1 MGTPFFPRFVSVLSV
16 TSAALLSACSASSG
30 GGGGGNCLPGDIDCS
45 SDLPAGATT
54 KSDAWNS
61 INDPGRWAYNLEYRY
76 AELPESGRSER
87 VAWASTYWPTYQDS
101 SNVRWQGSDEL
112 SPMEKYDKAFNGW
125 EPPANFMELRPLKSC
140 GAEFDQEYYDNL
152 GPAADYVTTR
162 KGNLKMRDGVDND
175 ADGEIDECM
184 TSDSDH
190 PDYDGIETWWGL
202 CHAWVP
208 AAILE
213 PEAPGPV
220 EVNGVTF
227 EVSDLA
233 ALQIT
238 AYDRSNAHML
248 GGRCNAREVDRD
260 EQTNRPVDVD
270 CRDTN
275 PGAFHVILGNYLGLR
290 KQAFAE
296 DRTYD
301 FEVWNQPLVEY
312 EVTSSRYLDAAGA
325 NEVLGE
331 TGPDY
336 LYNDDAV
343 EFVEVEVTSH
353 YITESHASTEPTT
366 DNIDWYTRRDYYHY
380 ILELDAEGK
389 IIGGEWVG
397 NSLYD
402 HPDFLWLPTG
412 VGYGNNPYIDLTE
425 IRKMVQQAIDEHDVN
440 DPPEGPEPASQCDGT
455 YLDAGGRC
463 RRENGQFAPAICCS
477 TM

>member
-1 MGTPFFPRFVSVLSV
+1 MRLNVLAVLSA
-16 TSAALLSACSASSG
+16 TAAIFSGCSASTESTTS
-30 GGGGGNCLPGDIDCS
+30 CLPGDIDCS

-61 INDPGRWAYNLEYRY
+61 INDPARWAFNLEYRY
-76 AELPESGRSER
+76 AELPESGKSER
-87 VAWASTYWPTYQDS
+87 VAWASTYWPTYEDS
-101 SNVRWQGSDEL
+101 TNARWQGQAEL

-125 EPPANFMELRPLKSC
+125 NPPADFMDQRPLEFC
-140 GAEFDQEYYDNL
+140 GDDFDQAYYDNL
-152 GPAADYVTTR
+152 GPAADYVTR
-162 KGNLKMRDGVDND
+162 NRGNLRMRDGIDND
-175 ADGEIDECM
+175 ADGDIDECM
-184 TSDSDH
+184 TSSSDH

-208 AAILE
+208 ASILE
-213 PEAPGPV
+213 PEAAGPI
-220 EVNGVTF
+220 EVNGVRF

-248 GGRCNAREVDRD
+248 GGRCNAREVERD
-260 EQTNRPVDVD
+260 DSDNRATDVD

-275 PGAFHVILGNYLGLR
+275 PGAFHVILTNYLGLR
-290 KQAFAE
+290 SQAFAE

-325 NEVLGE
+325 NAVLGA
-331 TGPDY
+331 TGTDY
-336 LYNDDAV
+336 LYNDAAV

-353 YITESHASTEPTT
+353 YITESSASTEPTS
-366 DNIDWYTRRDYYHY
+366 DNIDAYKRRDYYHY
-380 ILELDAEGK
+380 ILELDADGK

-397 NSLYD
+397 SSLYD

-412 VGYGNNPYIDLTE
+412 PSPWGNNPYLDLTR
-425 IRKMVQQAIDEHDVN
+425 IRQLVQQSIDENDIN
-440 DPPEGPEPASQCDGT
+440 DPPVGPEPVSQCAGT

-477 TM
+477 TN